1 MHKTQQLVV
10 LAGLIIVFLMGMFPP
25 WHYVDEGKVDHPMGY
40 APIWRP
46 PVERQTETAEIL
58 GFKLKLD
65 VQSEK
70 ANAIDFSRLIM
81 QFMIMFAVT
90 GGAVVLLR
98 KARA

>member
-10 LAGLIIVFLMGMFPP
+10 LAGLLIVVVMGIFPP
-25 WHYVDEGKVDHPMGY
+25 WNYVDEGKVGRPMGY
-40 APIWRP
+40 APIWKP
-46 PVERQTETAEIL
+46 PIERQTETADIF

-70 ANAIDFSRLIM
+70 ANSIDFARLMAQIAIM
-81 QFMIMFAVT
+81 SAVT
-90 GGAVVLLR
+90 GGAVLLLR